1 MAHPLLTIVLLVI
14 VLGFFGFV
22 GYVAYSIAQDVAN
35 KAAKKMEDKNIR
47 FSKDGMK
54 VGIKEKDARQED
66 AQVQSLLFKAW
77 NYSSWPA
84 YKSRF
89 WNKEKKSPAQQRK
102 PSSMFDERKGSSA
115 STLGDKKNS
124 YQSERKGSQI
134 HSHDVSR
141 VATGTGIQPS
151 SSTGYV
157 RT

>member
-1 MAHPLLTIVLLVI
+1 MAHPLLSLFLIVT

-22 GYVAYSIAQDVAN
+22 GYIVYSIAQDVAS

-54 VGIKEKDARQED
+54 VGIREKDARDED

-89 WNKEKKSPAQQRK
+89 WNKEKKVPAQQRK
-102 PSSMFDERKGSSA
+102 PSSVSGERKGSSA
-115 STLGDKKNS
+115 SMLGEKKNS
-124 YQSERKGSQI
+124 YQSERKGSQF
-134 HSHDVSR
+134 HSHDTSR

-151 SSTGYV
+151 SSTGYM